1 MEGRPC
7 VLFFGMQGNF
17 SLPSLHALL
26 ESDIDVCAVVIPAA
40 HVDQLQSD
48 NADQLALYRREQVRP
63 AHTTLPV
70 LHSWYESSIVQL
82 AWQRKIPLWE
92 VHRLAD
98 PSTISILASYQPDVL
113 CVACFSQRIPR
124 AILDIARLGC
134 LNVHPSLLPVN
145 RGPVPLFWTF
155 RHGCRQTGVTIH
167 FMDEGMDSGAI
178 LAQEVVPVAEG
189 MSYAQLELDCAR
201 RGGNLLARTIWNL
214 YQGNAFAQ
222 SQDESGSSYY
232 GFPGDEDLVVPVA
245 EWDAAR
251 VYNFMCGVADW
262 WSRPI
267 VLRIG
272 SERIIVQKATS
283 YSYVNTGD
291 LPSNHYCWQGDE
303 LWVRCKRGWVAVV
316 NPVTFQ

>member
-1 MEGRPC
+1 MEGRPR

-26 ESDIDVCAVVIPAA
+26 ESDIEVCAVVIPAA
-40 HVDQLQSD
+40 HVEQFQSD
-48 NADQLALYRREQVRP
+48 NPDQLALYRREQVRL
-63 AHTTLPV
+63 AHSTLSV
-70 LHSWYESSIVQL
+70 LHSALDRSIVQL

-92 VHRLAD
+92 VQRLAD
-98 PSTISILASYQPDVL
+98 ASTVSTLASYHPDVL
-113 CVACFSQRIPR
+113 CVACFSQYIPR

-134 LNVHPSLLPVN
+134 LNVHPSLLPAN

-201 RGGNLLARTIWNL
+201 RGGNLLARTVWGL
-214 YQGNAFAQ
+214 YQGKAFLQ
-222 SQDESGSSYY
+222 NQDESGSSYH
-232 GFPGDEDLVVPVA
+232 GFPSNEDFVVTVA
-245 EWDAAR
+245 EWDAEH
-251 VYNFMCGVADW
+251 VYNFIRGVAHW
-262 WSRPI
+262 GGPI
-267 VLRIG
+267 ELQFDD
-272 SERIIVQKATS
+272 ERVTVQKATA
-283 YSYVNTGD
+283 YSHEDTID
-291 LPSNHYCWQGDE
+291 LPFKHYFWQDGE
-303 LWVRCKRGWVAVV
+303 LWIRCKRGWVAVV